1 MTVANVLKELTGIYP
16 SDAGALSTDIQD
28 AISDDVWLADVTV
41 DSAAGTDFT
50 YLSIKAPFALQI
62 VDVVVGP
69 GGALTGATATANT
82 YTLGKSDGL
91 GGAITSM
98 ATLVTVTTTGDWVN
112 DVLKSF
118 TLSAV
123 VGALNVTR
131 GQLIT
136 LKKTHASTGTVTP
149 QCTFTIKFRRI

>member
-1 MTVANVLKELTGIYP
+1 MSVANVLKELAGIYP
-16 SDAGALSTDIQD
+16 SDSTQAVTDVQD
-28 AISDDVWLADVTV
+28 VFSDDVYLADVTV

-50 YLSIKAPFALQI
+50 YLSVKAPFALQI
-62 VDVVVGP
+62 LDVAVGP
-69 GGALTGATATANT
+69 GGALTAADATANT

-91 GGAITSM
+91 GGAITSQ
-98 ATLVTVTTTGDWVN
+98 ATLTTTLAGGSWVN

-123 VGALNVTR
+123 AGALNVTR

-136 LKKTHASTGTVTP
+136 LKKTHLSTGTVTP
-149 QCTFTIKFRRI
+149 QSTFTIKFRRI

>member
-1 MTVANVLKELTGIYP
+1 MSAGNVLKELAGIYP
-16 SDAGALSTDIQD
+16 SDSTQAVTDVQD
-28 AISDDVWLADVTV
+28 VFSDDVWCADVTV

-50 YLSIKAPFALQI
+50 YLGVKAPFALQI
-62 VDVVVGP
+62 VDVVVAP
-69 GGALTGATATANT
+69 GGALTGATATMNT

-98 ATLVTVTTTGDWVN
+98 ATLTTPTTTGDWVN

-118 TLSAV
+118 TLSTVA
-123 VGALNVTR
+123 GALNVTR

>member
-1 MTVANVLKELTGIYP
+1 MSAGAVLKELAGIYP
-16 SDAGALSTDIQD
+16 SDATGAATDVQD
-28 AISDDVWLADVTV
+28 VFSDDVWVADVV
-41 DSAAGTDFT
+41 ADAAAGTDYT
-50 YLSIKAPFALQI
+50 YASIKAPFALQI

-91 GGAITSM
+91 GGSITSM
-98 ATLVTVTTTGDWVN
+98 ATLVTTTGNDWVA
-112 DVLKSF
+112 DVFKSF
-118 TLSAV
+118 TLSTV
-123 VGALNVTR
+123 QGALNVTR

-149 QCTFTIKFRRI
+149 QSTFTIKFRRI